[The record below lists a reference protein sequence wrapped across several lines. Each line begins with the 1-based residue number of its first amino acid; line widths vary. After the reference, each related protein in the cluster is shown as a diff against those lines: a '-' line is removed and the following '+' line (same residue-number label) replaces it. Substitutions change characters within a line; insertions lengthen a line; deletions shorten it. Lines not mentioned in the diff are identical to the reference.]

1 MHICCYICF
10 VLNIIFF
17 SWWWVVEG
25 SQCLPYTLWD
35 LSSIPVRFGLFFA
48 SVFKVNKNNSNLWWM
63 LWQKSLFQKN
73 IPATPDNGTGT
84 NAVMDFFFSIF
95 IYCNWDF
102 CSLVNLGPMHPKWES
117 CLKLVT
123 RSVPGYTFYMITSF
137 PRIPITM
144 QYALWCIATSSK
156 IPITMKYAL
165 WFVASSSSIPIIM
178 QYALL
183 FIASS
188 PKFQSTCGMLS
199 GL

>member
-1 MHICCYICF
+1 M
-10 VLNIIFF
+10 
-17 SWWWVVEG
+17 VEG
-25 SQCLPYTLWD
+25 AQCLPYTLWD

-63 LWQKSLFQKN
+63 LWQKSLFQKTSLRHQ
-73 IPATPDNGTGT
+73 IM
-84 NAVMDFFFSIF
+84 VLVQMQLWIFFSIF
-95 IYCNWDF
+95 IYCNWDL
-102 CSLVNLGPMHPKWES
+102 CCLVNLGPMHPKWES

-144 QYALWCIATSSK
+144 QYALWCIATSPK

-165 WFVASSSSIPIIM
+165 WFIASSSSIPIIM